1 MARPLE
7 WTLDT
12 MVSMF
17 HKYGGKEGD
26 KFKLKRAELKE
37 LVRKELPCYLSK
49 QTEEASFQRFMNNL
63 DSNWDGEVAFQEYT
77 TFLGCIILMC
87 SEDVQDRPDKMPWK
101 M

>member
-12 MVSMF
+12 MVSTF
-17 HKYGGKEGD
+17 QKYGGKEGG

-49 QTEEASFQRFMNNL
+49 QTEEASFQRLMNNL
-63 DSNWDGEVAFQEYT
+63 DSNWDRETVQEYM

-87 SEDVQDRPDKMPWK
+87 NEDFQDRPDKMPWK